1 MADRSRKT
9 RFLRAVL
16 LVAVQVIATF
26 LLLEVALRLIRP
38 HHTGLNNLLYLP
50 SVSTNFS
57 RVDNTADLV
66 KMAPKGFNPGGT
78 HRGFVLNS
86 RGLRTHE
93 YADERSGGLRIVA
106 LGDSF
111 TWGAVPYRDTWPFR
125 LQSILRKTLS
135 RQDVEV
141 ISLGVP
147 GAGPKFYLR
156 MWELE
161 GRRLQPDLVVLGFFI
176 GNDLTDHSRL
186 RPETTRNGWLVEHSL
201 AVRAMRNLA
210 RVVMSG
216 VQADPGNGGDKKA
229 RPGSSGRLGYEL
241 PGYAAG
247 FDPSRNTMSEAA
259 FMRIEWNRMASCLE
273 SNRPMLRRLLRR
285 VGPVLE
291 ELDRSVADAGAEL
304 VVFLIPDEFQVNDEL
319 SGRLLETNDTDPT
332 EFARYIPQN
341 QLVKFLEEAG
351 IRHIDGLRRFRS
363 RSTAEDLYLPRN
375 THWNAAGNRLA
386 AHMMVDYFQ
395 TSGLLPVP
403 EDGSRP

>member
-9 RFLRAVL
+9 RFLRTLL

-38 HHTGLNNLLYLP
+38 HHNGLNNMLYLP

-57 RVDNTADLV
+57 RIDNTADLIR
-66 KMAPKGFNPGGT
+66 MAPKGFDPGGT
-78 HRGFVLNS
+78 NRGFVLNS

-106 LGDSF
+106 IGDSF
-111 TWGAVPYRDTWPFR
+111 TWGAVPFRDTWPVR
-125 LQSILRKTLS
+125 LQSTLRRTLD

-156 MWELE
+156 MWEIE

-186 RPETTRNGWLVEHSL
+186 RPETTRYGWLVEHSL
-201 AVRAMRNLA
+201 AVRAIRNLA
-210 RVVMSG
+210 RVATSG
-216 VQADPGNGGDKKA
+216 MQADGEKGGDKTG
-229 RPGSSGRLGYEL
+229 RPGSSGRVGYEL
-241 PGYAAG
+241 PGYAAS
-247 FDPSRNTMSEAA
+247 FDPSQGTINEKA
-259 FMRIEWNRMASCLE
+259 FMRIEWNRMAICLE
-273 SNRPMLRRLLRR
+273 SNRPMLRRLLGG

-291 ELDRSVADAGAEL
+291 ELDRSVRDAGAEL
-304 VVFLIPDEFQVNDEL
+304 VIFLIPDEFQVNDEL
-319 SGRLLETNDTDPT
+319 SGRLLEINDTDPT
-332 EFARYIPQN
+332 EFARNSPQN
-341 QLVKFLEEAG
+341 NLVKFLEEAG
-351 IRHIDGLRRFRS
+351 IRHIDGLRTFRS
-363 RSTAEDLYLPRN
+363 RSKVKNLYLPRN

-386 AHMMVDYFQ
+386 ARMMVDYLQ
-395 TSGLLPVP
+395 TSGLLPEP
-403 EDGSRP
+403 DDGS